1 MIIEKLNIKA
11 FGRLRDYELE
21 LSPGVNIIEG
31 ENESG
36 KSTLCAF
43 IKFIFY
49 GIPAKERAAYASWSD
64 SRADGSLTFSVDGT
78 ATASSGRLSR
88 TASGSP
94 SASRCK

>member
-11 FGRLRDYELE
+11 FGKLRDYNLE
-21 LSPGVNIIEG
+21 LAPGVNIIEG

-49 GIPAKERAAYASWSD
+49 GIPAKERATLVSWSD
-64 SRADGSLTFSVDGT
+64 SRADGSLTFSVE
-78 ATASSGRLSR
+78 L
-88 TASGSP
+88 
-94 SASRCK
+94 

>member
-49 GIPAKERAAYASWSD
+49 GIPAK
-64 SRADGSLTFSVDGT
+64 
-78 ATASSGRLSR
+78 
-88 TASGSP
+88 
-94 SASRCK
+94 